1 MNSNKTNKNSK
12 PNFWK
17 TISHYIKGYE
27 KNVVVSVLFSL
38 LTGVMV
44 AIQPLIIKYIV
55 DEGILADIVIDQ
67 KLKIVA
73 FLCILYTVISFL
85 RISVFGI
92 AAHSMYKLMEGALSN
107 LRNAFF
113 SSVQRLSMS
122 FYDKTSSGELF
133 NCIMGSPM
141 NNIKTYLSQ
150 VVISI
155 PYQCISFIISFV
167 ALFSYD
173 WLLTVILVCIA
184 FIMMLLN
191 NFSKVKIKNIAKD
204 YIATESQA
212 STYINDMLH
221 GLEATKMYSVERDA
235 IEKFQKYTVS
245 MKEKGVDMATSI
257 WFEHAKPEF
266 VQYVGTAVVY
276 FVGAILCIYRGLSTG
291 VLFAFISSMGIILST
306 ISSILQIVLNQNS
319 AAAGLEKIQNIIEY
333 TSETPEVSDQRQR
346 KIEIER
352 ESAIAKNKPC
362 IEFCDVCFGY
372 DDKKIYNKFNCKINY
387 KQSVGLVGG
396 SGSGKS
402 TFTKLAMRLYDVND
416 GEVKLHGRNIKDFKL
431 NDMRKCFGVVPQNS
445 FMFQCSILEN
455 VRIAR
460 PEATNTEVIK
470 AMEMAHVHEFVNDL
484 PMGWNTIIG
493 DGGLNLSGGQ
503 KQRIAIARAIL
514 GNPDILIFDEA
525 TSALDNV
532 SERLIQKSMEEL
544 MKTHTV
550 IIVAHRL
557 TTIKNVDRIL
567 VFKDGEVVEEGKFDE
582 LVDKD
587 GAFKELLTLKE

>member
-1 MNSNKTNKNSK
+1 MDNKNVK
-12 PNFWK
+12 INFWK
-17 TISHYIKGYE
+17 IISQYIKGYE
-27 KNVVVSVLFSL
+27 KNIFVSVIFSL
-38 LTGVMV
+38 ITGIMV

-55 DEGILADIVIDQ
+55 DDGILADVEINK
-67 KLKIVA
+67 KLKIVI
-73 FLCILYTVISFL
+73 FLCVAYALISFL
-85 RISVFGI
+85 RVSMFGI
-92 AAHSMYKLMEGALSN
+92 AAHSMYKLMEGTLSN
-107 LRNAFF
+107 LRNVFF

-122 FYDKTSSGELF
+122 FYDKTASGELF

-155 PYQCISFIISFV
+155 PYQCISFLISFF

-173 WLLTVILVCIA
+173 WILTVILVCIA

-191 NFSKVKIKNIAKD
+191 HLSKKKIKSIAKD

-212 STYINDMLH
+212 SKYINDMLH
-221 GLEATKMYSVERDA
+221 GLEATKVYSVEKDT

-257 WFEHAKPEF
+257 WFEHAKPEV
-266 VQYVGTAVVY
+266 VQYFGTAFVY
-276 FVGAILCIYRGLSTG
+276 FVGAVLCIYRGLSTG

-319 AAAGLEKIQNIIEY
+319 AAAGLEKIQSVIDY
-333 TSETPEVSDQRQR
+333 TSETPEVEDQRQR
-346 KIEIER
+346 NIAIER
-352 ESAIAKNKPC
+352 ASAISKQKPC
-362 IEFCDVCFGY
+362 IEFSNVCFGY
-372 DDKKIYNKFNCKINY
+372 NDKKIYENFNCKINY
-387 KQSVGLVGG
+387 KESIGLVGG

-402 TFTKLAMRLYDVND
+402 TFTKLVMRLYDVNS
-416 GEVKLHGRNIKDFKL
+416 GEVALHGRNIKDFKL
-431 NDMRKCFGVVPQNS
+431 HDMRKCFGVVPQNP

-460 PEATNTEVIK
+460 PDATNSEVIE

-532 SERLIQKSMEEL
+532 SEKLIQKSMDEL

-550 IIVAHRL
+550 LIVAHRL

-567 VFKDGEVVEEGKFDE
+567 VFKDGKIVEEGKFDE
-582 LVDKD
+582 LVEKD
-587 GAFKELLTLKE
+587 GAFKELLTFKE